1 MKKSRIIGKRQIML
15 AVMVVALGA
24 AVYLNWHFSKTSGV
38 ASYNFS
44 DTAASSSANIGDA
57 VFVNSPSDTPV
68 NSSQSDDY
76 FSTAR
81 NNRQKARDEALEIYK
96 DITGNVKSDKDSVNS
111 ATEAAAALARNA
123 EKEANIESLVKAKG
137 FEECVAVI
145 NGSEINV
152 IVKSEKLLQSDAVQ
166 IKDIAAG
173 VTGFKTENIKI
184 IEING

>member
-24 AVYLNWHFSKTSGV
+24 AVYLNGHFSKTSGV
-38 ASYNFS
+38 ASYEFS

-111 ATEAAAALARNA
+111 ATEAAAALAQNA